1 MFILWVEINFVYRPP
16 LPHHL
21 TKNFTMNTTAARGY
35 VLIADDDLDDIEILT
50 TALKEAEAALDVRVA
65 RNGKNVLEQLKNLQV
80 SDSDPIPCVLAM
92 DMNMP
97 QMDGRETVVAIK
109 GYAHLKNLPI
119 LLFSTTKN
127 KTDEL
132 FAEKWGVRF
141 FQKPDTVQGINE
153 VARVIVK
160 MCEEKV

>member
-1 MFILWVEINFVYRPP
+1 
-16 LPHHL
+16 
-21 TKNFTMNTTAARGY
+21 MNAATARGY

-50 TALKEAEAALDVRVA
+50 TALKEAESNLEVMVA
-65 RNGKNVLEQLKNLQV
+65 ENGKRVLEQLKNLPV
-80 SDSDPIPCVLAM
+80 NGANSVPCVLAM

-109 GYAHLKNLPI
+109 GYDHLKNLPI

-132 FAEKWGVRF
+132 FAEKWGVHF
-141 FQKPDTVQGINE
+141 YQKPDTVQGINE
-153 VARVIVK
+153 VAKVIINICK
-160 MCEEKV
+160 TKA

>member
-1 MFILWVEINFVYRPP
+1 MFA
-16 LPHHL
+16 
-21 TKNFTMNTTAARGY
+21 MNAVTQRGY
-35 VLIADDDLDDIEILT
+35 VLIADDDLDDIEILS
-50 TALKEAEAALDVRVA
+50 TALKEAESSLEVRVA
-65 RNGKNVLEQLKNLQV
+65 RNGKTALDELKKLN
-80 SDSDPIPCVLAM
+80 DPGTESMPCVLAM

-109 GYAHLKNLPI
+109 SYDYLKNLPI

-153 VARVIVK
+153 VARVIVG
-160 MCEEKV
+160 MCREKFKS